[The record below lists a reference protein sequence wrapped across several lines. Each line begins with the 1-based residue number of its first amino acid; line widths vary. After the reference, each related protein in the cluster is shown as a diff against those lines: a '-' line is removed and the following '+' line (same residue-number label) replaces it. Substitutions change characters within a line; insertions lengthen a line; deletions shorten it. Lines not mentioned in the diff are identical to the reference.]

1 MKVWACFEGFVY
13 SCISLLRPSVP
24 TPSAMVATISVL
36 PVRRVLFPMQVATYA
51 ISKRSSVALIERLL
65 DALGQPF
72 GPLDDLARSS
82 SAALLAVS
90 LAKPDEEPPIYRVG
104 TAVRLLEVR
113 AVTQAMVG
121 AGAVGSGL
129 SAAVYVIVV
138 QGVERVTLEP
148 AGATAQEMPYLRL
161 TARRVEPGPELDHES
176 ATTYGL
182 ALQSLAQEVPS
193 TAPRPARATE
203 RPSSECMRRR
213 AECLCPLSCLRCC
226 DCSSTAP

>member
-1 MKVWACFEGFVY
+1 ME
-13 SCISLLRPSVP
+13 
-24 TPSAMVATISVL
+24 ATFSVL

-51 ISKRSSVALIERLL
+51 VGKRSSVALIERLL

-90 LAKPDEEPPIYRVG
+90 LAKPDEEPPIHRVG

-121 AGAVGSGL
+121 AGAGGSGL
-129 SAAVYVIVV
+129 SAAAVYVIVV
-138 QGVERVTLEP
+138 QGVERLTFEP
-148 AGATAQEMPYLRL
+148 AGATAQEKPYLRL
-161 TARRVEPGPELDHES
+161 TARRFEPGSELDHES

-182 ALQSLAQEVPS
+182 ALHSLAQEVPS
-193 TAPRPARATE
+193 TAPIHEPPRGLQVSATACRLVPLPLFRASGAALAPAR
-203 RPSSECMRRR
+203 RPSCHHVRPRVESE
-213 AECLCPLSCLRCC
+213 L
-226 DCSSTAP
+226 

>member
-1 MKVWACFEGFVY
+1 MKVRACSEGFVY
-13 SCISLLRPSVP
+13 YMYFTPKSLRPDD
-24 TPSAMVATISVL
+24 SAMVATISVL

-193 TAPRPARATE
+193 TAPRPARATAL
-203 RPSSECMRRR
+203 SECMRRR
-213 AECLCPLSCLRCC
+213 AERLCPLSCLRCC

>member
-1 MKVWACFEGFVY
+1 
-13 SCISLLRPSVP
+13 
-24 TPSAMVATISVL
+24 MVATISVL

-72 GPLDDLARSS
+72 GPLDN
-82 SAALLAVS
+82 
-90 LAKPDEEPPIYRVG
+90 PDEEPPIYRVG
-104 TAVRLLEVR
+104 TVVRLLEVR

>member
-1 MKVWACFEGFVY
+1 
-13 SCISLLRPSVP
+13 
-24 TPSAMVATISVL
+24 MVATFSVL

-51 ISKRSSVALIERLL
+51 VGKRSSVALIERLL

-90 LAKPDEEPPIYRVG
+90 LAKPDEEPPIHRVG

-121 AGAVGSGL
+121 AGAGGSGL
-129 SAAVYVIVV
+129 SAAAVYVIVV
-138 QGVERVTLEP
+138 QGVERLTFEP
-148 AGATAQEMPYLRL
+148 AGATAQEKPYLRL
-161 TARRVEPGPELDHES
+161 TARRFEPGPELDHES
-176 ATTYGL
+176 ATTYVL

-193 TAPRPARATE
+193 TAPSHVEPLRGLRVNATAC
-203 RPSSECMRRR
+203 R
-213 AECLCPLSCLRCC
+213 
-226 DCSSTAP
+226 